1 MIIATTA
8 RAIVICARQGYW
20 LCVQRNFGYL
30 QLPTQGGNQA
40 AVVEVLNLVLNS
52 QHVGAPEYLITPF
65 RFQEDINQG
74 GERQVNDMLCSNI
87 PLIPPSC
94 AICKST
100 DFDQARPMGICRSDS
115 HFFHLNCISQC
126 GSDRAS
132 GDLGE
137 RHCHLCHEPIRLMVY
152 ESGGRACEASPAET
166 NCSGALVE
174 PETLTQG
181 TTGNITPHSRFQPAA
196 QVRILFDTAKK
207 GQLDCLKR
215 LIDYGANVNAKSQG
229 GTAPLHIATC
239 NGHVSC
245 VRALIG
251 KKADFLSA
259 VMDLILGSGGAALA
273 SYLRG
278 RPEGLIGLIG
288 SAGGFCSSVSKWYKS
303 SKGADVNAA
312 RAKSGETP
320 VHIATRSG
328 NVDCLTI
335 LVATGGDV
343 NRQLKTTGETPL
355 HIAANNGDHEC
366 LQTLSGYIP
375 IPDAKTDVQELCD
388 KVIGFMESARR
399 EKMADPQVPLKQGH
413 QVFKALKKNFNT
425 RAKTYLVQADGKM
438 PLHLAVENG
447 HLKCLEWLLE
457 IGADINARTRIDSAT
472 PLHLAAEHGQLE
484 CLQRLVE
491 LGSDVNAANKDG
503 ETALHMAAYNGHVG
517 CLKTLIKSKASLKS
531 TNKNGETALHI
542 ATKIGV
548 AEARLQWAAAGR
560 DFLKILAN
568 GRTPE
573 HYTIKKENGVECLKE
588 LIANTEEIDAI
599 DNDGVTPLMIAA
611 LWGRFEC
618 LTPLLAAGADISIAA
633 NCGRTALH
641 MAACNGDRETV
652 RALLATDG
660 IKVSEKTSNG
670 STALHLAA
678 YSGRADTVELLLA
691 AGIEFKEKDR
701 SGRTALYIAAHCGHT
716 DIVKLLLAAGIEF
729 KEKDKNGRTALHI
742 AAHCGHTDIVKLL
755 LAAGIEVKQKDKNG
769 RTALHLA
776 AYSGRTDT
784 VELLRAAMVKERYND
799 GRAAHHLAAYSGH
812 TNSVEL
818 LRAAEF
824 KERDN
829 DGRTALHLAAYGGHT
844 DTVESILAAGS
855 EVWEKDNDGRTAL
868 HIAAHNGHSD
878 TVKLLLAADGIKV
891 SEKDN
896 DGWTPL
902 CAAARNGH
910 AQCLELLIASKAMK
924 ATLLH
929 AACDGN
935 SRDLAEILA
944 LLGTLKEPAKSQ
956 FTLRVLST
964 QDRFGRTLLYMAARF
979 GHDKIVTQLLAAL
992 RRLAKTEP
1000 PWAIAALVN
1009 DADLFGKTPV
1019 SQARSRGYFH
1029 IERLLTKAFPEAVYS
1044 EVAARNPQTAVVHF
1058 SNVLLRLNTL
1068 PEAARLNTVMAVL
1081 DHARE
1086 DVLLALDVADLE
1098 GYQPMVAEILAA
1110 LKRLPEVPEDAS
1122 RNQAILKLMDCL
1134 CEEGETGLSYACV
1147 ARAGQELVAKLIRA
1161 FPILSAVCNGQT
1173 AIVVRMLK
1181 MLETW
1186 PESTRYRAVTTLLTI
1201 SDRDGRTALHL
1212 AAQRDQRTVVVHL
1225 LATLNRIPEPERAG
1239 AFKKVIHAVDVNGA
1253 TALKCAGYK
1262 RHKEI
1267 VKLILNALDRLPE
1280 TERPKAFSSEV
1291 NAADPNG
1298 ATALNWTA
1306 CEGRDKIV

>member
-1 MIIATTA
+1 
-8 RAIVICARQGYW
+8 
-20 LCVQRNFGYL
+20 
-30 QLPTQGGNQA
+30 
-40 AVVEVLNLVLNS
+40 
-52 QHVGAPEYLITPF
+52 
-65 RFQEDINQG
+65 
-74 GERQVNDMLCSNI
+74 MLCSNI

-100 DFDQARPMGICRSDS
+100 DFDRARPMGICRSDS

-126 GSDRAS
+126 GSDWAA

-137 RHCHLCHEPIRLMVY
+137 RRCHLCHEPIRLMVH
-152 ESGGRACEASPAET
+152 ESGGRACEALPAEIS
-166 NCSGALVE
+166 CSGAQAE
-174 PETLTQG
+174 PDTLTRG
-181 TTGNITPHSRFQPAA
+181 TTDNITPHSRFQPAA

-245 VRALIG
+245 VQALIG
-251 KKADFLSA
+251 KKADFLSD
-259 VMDLILGSGGAALA
+259 VMDLILGSGSAALA

-278 RPEGLIGLIG
+278 RPEGMIGLIG

-303 SKGADVNAA
+303 GKGADVNAA
-312 RAKSGETP
+312 RTTTGETP
-320 VHIATRSG
+320 VHIATRTG

-343 NRQLKTTGETPL
+343 NKPLKTTGETPL
-355 HIAANNGDHEC
+355 HIAASNGDHEC

-375 IPDAKTDVQELCD
+375 IPDAATDVQELCD
-388 KVIGFMESARR
+388 KVISFVESARKG
-399 EKMADPQVPLKQGH
+399 KMVDPQVPLKQGH

-425 RAKTYLVQADGKM
+425 RAKTHLVRTDGKM
-438 PLHLAVENG
+438 PLHLAVANG

-472 PLHLAAEHGQLE
+472 PLHLAAEHGRLE
-484 CLQRLVE
+484 CLQRLIE
-491 LGSDVNAANKDG
+491 LGSDVNAPNKNG
-503 ETALHMAAYNGHVG
+503 ETALHLAAYNGHVS
-517 CLKTLIKSKASLKS
+517 CLKTLIKSKASLKF

-542 ATKIGV
+542 ATKIGI
-548 AEARLQWAAAGR
+548 AEARRQWAATGR
-560 DFLKILAN
+560 DFLKSLEN

-618 LTPLLAAGADISIAA
+618 LTQLLDAGADINIAA

-641 MAACNGDRETV
+641 MAAFNGDRETV
-652 RALLATDG
+652 KALLAADA
-660 IKVSEKTSNG
+660 IMDSEKTSNG
-670 STALHLAA
+670 STVLHLAA
-678 YSGRADTVELLLA
+678 CSGRADT
-691 AGIEFKEKDR
+691 
-701 SGRTALYIAAHCGHT
+701 
-716 DIVKLLLAAGIEF
+716 VKLLLAAGIEV
-729 KEKDKNGRTALHI
+729 KDKDNDGRTALHI

-755 LAAGIEVKQKDKNG
+755 LAAGIEANEKDKNG

-776 AYSGRTDT
+776 AYSGYTDT
-784 VELLRAAMVKERYND
+784 VELLLAARIKERYNG
-799 GRAAHHLAAYSGH
+799 GRTAHHVAAYSGH
-812 TNSVEL
+812 TDTVEL

-829 DGRTALHLAAYGGHT
+829 DGRTVLHLAAYGGHT
-844 DTVESILAAGS
+844 DTVESILAAGI
-855 EVWEKDNDGRTAL
+855 EVREKDNDGRTAL

-896 DGWTPL
+896 DGQTPL

-924 ATLLH
+924 ATLLD
-929 AACDGN
+929 AACNGQ

-944 LLGTLKEPAKSQ
+944 LLSTLKEPAKSQ
-956 FTLRVLST
+956 FIMRVLST

-979 GHDKIVTQLLAAL
+979 GHDEIVTQLLAAL
-992 RRLAKTEP
+992 HRLAKTER

-1009 DADLFGKTPV
+1009 NADLLGKTPV
-1019 SQARSRGYFH
+1019 SQARSRGYFQ
-1029 IERLLTKAFPEAVYS
+1029 IERLFTKAFPEVVYS
-1044 EVAARNPQTAVVHF
+1044 EVATRSPQTAVVHF
-1058 SNVLLRLNTL
+1058 NNVLLRLNTL
-1068 PEAARLNTVMAVL
+1068 PKAARLNTVVAVL

-1098 GYQPMVAEILAA
+1098 VYEPMVAEILAA
-1110 LKRLPEVPEDAS
+1110 LKRLPEVPEDVS

-1134 CEEGETGLSYACV
+1134 CEEGETGLANSCV
-1147 ARAGQELVAKLIRA
+1147 AREGQELVAKLIRA

-1186 PESTRYRAVTTLLTI
+1186 PESTRYQAVTTLLTI

-1239 AFKKVIHAVDVNGA
+1239 AFKKVIHAVDVHGA